1 MSAATAPALCL
12 DSDALRRLLPHR
24 HPFLLLDRVTEL
36 EPGRRGVAVKCVSVA
51 EPCFAGHFP
60 ERAVFPGVL
69 IVEALAQLAGVVQ
82 ASAHP
87 DDDGSARGGVPR
99 IGYLASLHGFKFR
112 RAVVP
117 GDRMVLEAR
126 ANASVGGLTDFAVSA
141 TVDGETVATGRLA
154 VAAEQGGER

>member
-1 MSAATAPALCL
+1 MSVAVASAALCL
-12 DSDALRRLLPHR
+12 DADALRRLLPHR
-24 HPFLLLDRVTEL
+24 HPFLLLDRVVEL
-36 EPGRRGVAVKCVSVA
+36 EPGRRAVGVKCVSVA

-82 ASAHP
+82 ASAHQER
-87 DDDGSARGGVPR
+87 DGGAPR
-99 IGYLASLHGFKFR
+99 AGYLASLHGFKFR
-112 RAVVP
+112 RPVVP

-126 ANASVGGLTDFAVSA
+126 ANASVGGLTDFTVSA
-141 TVDGETVATGRLA
+141 TVDGETVAGGRLA